1 MYIKEEVYMETTGT
15 GILECKMEQCSFNSG
30 SRCMAIAV
38 NIGGP
43 HPACDTFIMDE
54 ERAAERDAPVIVG
67 ACKVKNCGFN
77 RNLLCVAKN
86 IRVGRHE
93 EHPDCVTFRAR

>member
-1 MYIKEEVYMETTGT
+1 MERVLT
-15 GILECKMEQCSFNSG
+15 GIIECKMENCSFNSA
-30 SRCMAIAV
+30 SKCMAIAV

-43 HPACDTFIMDE
+43 HPACDTFIMDDE
-54 ERAAERDAPVIVG
+54 KAAARETPVMVG

-77 RNLLCVAKN
+77 KNLLCIAKN

-93 EHPDCVTFRAR
+93 DHPDCTTFMAR